1 MTVALDSYYT
11 IGKMHLYCQD
21 YVFQGRK
28 PFPHVI
34 LADGCS
40 AAPNSDVGARLL
52 VLNARRELARF
63 ARVSDEGAERDA
75 LHWRLGRRIVRRA
88 TRQARELGLSPE
100 VLDATLLVAWCD
112 GTTVYVH
119 LYGDGCIATRRAD
132 GRLAVIQIEYAEN
145 APYYLSYLL
154 DSERRT
160 LYREAVGDPS
170 VAQSI
175 RYLDETSGASIRQER
190 FDAPIVFAFK
200 LATFPTVAVA
210 TDGLHSFVNA
220 ETGERVDLL
229 DATRAMLDFRGYQ
242 GAFVKDQLEKTLIEF
257 GRRLLF
263 NLDDLSLGAFVGMD

>member
-1 MTVALDSYYT
+1 MVALDSHYT
-11 IGKMHLYCQD
+11 IGRMHLYCQD

-63 ARVSDEGAERDA
+63 ARVPDHETERDA
-75 LHWRLGRRIVRRA
+75 LHWRLGRRIMRRA
-88 TRQARELGLSPE
+88 TRQVRELGLSPE

-132 GRLAVIQIEYAEN
+132 GGLTVIQIEYAEN

-154 DSERRT
+154 DSERRA
-160 LYREAVGDPS
+160 LYREAVGDPT

-175 RYLDETSGASIRQER
+175 RYLDETSGTSIRWER
-190 FDAPIVFAFK
+190 FDAPAVFAFK
-200 LATFPTVAVA
+200 LAMFPTVAVA

-220 ETGERVDLL
+220 ETGGRVDLL
-229 DATRAMLDFRGYQ
+229 DATRAMLDFRGYR

-263 NLDDLSLGAFVGMD
+263 NLDDLSLGAFVGTD